1 MKARTFSFLTIA
13 MNGLL
18 FVGSIIFFVISL
30 VEKGGLAFRSFA
42 MDTSLLAGI
51 VSLIYIVMVIRSLR
65 EEKEIPQV
73 LDGLR
78 LIFTTA
84 LVLNAIS
91 AVAYLGPIKGY
102 STVYEGWNFLPFIV
116 IPLFSLVSFLLFE
129 SRTLPRARASLFS
142 TSCVLAYAFYY
153 IINLGLHVE
162 IKAEYDANDWY
173 GFGRWGL
180 FPQGLLV
187 LVIMLYI
194 TFFIGFLLFFLR
206 RSLHMVLFYE
216 EEEDVDLT
224 ELSEDEYRSED
235 GDDYHDEGEEEVV
248 EIISDTIVKENEG
261 ENNQEETSE
270 EGVFTEQYK
279 TKTGTLHAVKKR
291 ITKKKETKKYKDT
304 ARVYHVS
311 QHILGWQVKLAKGEK
326 VIKTFKTQKEAIEY
340 AKSLVKT
347 NGGSIRVHSMK
358 GSIRK
363 AN

>member
-1 MKARTFSFLTIA
+1 
-13 MNGLL
+13 
-18 FVGSIIFFVISL
+18 
-30 VEKGGLAFRSFA
+30 
-42 MDTSLLAGI
+42 
-51 VSLIYIVMVIRSLR
+51 
-65 EEKEIPQV
+65 
-73 LDGLR
+73 
-78 LIFTTA
+78 
-84 LVLNAIS
+84 
-91 AVAYLGPIKGY
+91 
-102 STVYEGWNFLPFIV
+102 
-116 IPLFSLVSFLLFE
+116 
-129 SRTLPRARASLFS
+129 
-142 TSCVLAYAFYY
+142 
-153 IINLGLHVE
+153 
-162 IKAEYDANDWY
+162 
-173 GFGRWGL
+173 
-180 FPQGLLV
+180 
-187 LVIMLYI
+187 
-194 TFFIGFLLFFLR
+194 
-206 RSLHMVLFYE
+206 
-216 EEEDVDLT
+216 VDLT

-235 GDDYHDEGEEEVV
+235 GDDYHDEGEEEVI